1 MWKYILERTGFPDVW
16 MFPASVN
23 SDKFISILKT
33 RLKDL
38 YISEWSEG
46 LRSHTSLTLYREI
59 KSTFEISPYLLKMKN
74 RKYRNA
80 IAKVRLSSH
89 QLAIEKGRHANIER
103 NERKCFQ
110 CTDEIE
116 DEFHFILS
124 CPVYED
130 LRKNIYP
137 QILLYKTKHV

>member
-1 MWKYILERTGFPDVW
+1 

-80 IAKVRLSSH
+80 IAKIRLSSH
-89 QLAIEKGRHANIER
+89 QLAIEKGRH
-103 NERKCFQ
+103 
-110 CTDEIE
+110 EI
-116 DEFHFILS
+116 LNAMKGNAS
-124 CPVYED
+124 NA
-130 LRKNIYP
+130 LMR
-137 QILLYKTKHV
+137 

>member
-1 MWKYILERTGFPDVW
+1 MLRNELEANQNVTNWVSNVKKLLERTGFPDVW

-38 YISEWSEG
+38 YITEWSEG
-46 LRSHTSLTLYREI
+46 LLSHTSLTLYRE

-80 IAKVRLSSH
+80 IAKNRLSSH

-103 NERKCFQ
+103 IERKCFK
-110 CTDEIE
+110 CTDEI
-116 DEFHFILS
+116 
-124 CPVYED
+124 
-130 LRKNIYP
+130 
-137 QILLYKTKHV
+137 